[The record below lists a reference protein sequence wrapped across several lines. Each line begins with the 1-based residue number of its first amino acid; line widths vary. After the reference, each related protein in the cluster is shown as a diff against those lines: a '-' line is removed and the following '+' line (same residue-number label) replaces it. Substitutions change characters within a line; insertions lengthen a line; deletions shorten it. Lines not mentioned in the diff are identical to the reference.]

1 MDLAASGS
9 RIGLG
14 CMPMSFG
21 YVDAASEDDPATVI
35 GRALDLG
42 VTMFDT
48 ADVYGP
54 FTNEELLGRALERRR
69 HEATIATK
77 VGLVVGA
84 TGGYPLQRDGRPEH
98 IAEAVRTSLRRL
110 RTDVID
116 LYYLHRVDGQVPIEE
131 SWGALAGLVHEGLVR
146 AVGLSEVGVD
156 ELERAHAMHPVT
168 AVQSELSLW
177 TRDALDEVVPWC
189 AANGAAFVPF
199 SPLGR
204 GFLTGSIETASF
216 DERDFRATNPRFTD
230 EAIAANQAIVAVVR
244 SVAGRSGATPAQV
257 AIAWTLAQGP
267 HIMPIPGTKR
277 VRYLQENV
285 AAANL
290 TLTHDDLAALDAM
303 PASIAPRY

>member
-1 MDLAASGS
+1 VL
-9 RIGLG
+9 
-14 CMPMSFG
+14 
-21 YVDAASEDDPATVI
+21 
-35 GRALDLG
+35 
-42 VTMFDT
+42 
-48 ADVYGP
+48 
-54 FTNEELLGRALERRR
+54 
-69 HEATIATK
+69 
-77 VGLVVGA
+77 
-84 TGGYPLQRDGRPEH
+84 
-98 IAEAVRTSLRRL
+98 
-110 RTDVID
+110 
-116 LYYLHRVDGQVPIEE
+116 
-131 SWGALAGLVHEGLVR
+131 
-146 AVGLSEVGVD
+146 
-156 ELERAHAMHPVT
+156 
-168 AVQSELSLW
+168 
-177 TRDALDEVVPWC
+177 
-189 AANGAAFVPF
+189 F

-244 SVAGRSGATPAQV
+244 SVAGRSGATPAQL